1 MEHKKW
7 DAVDLARELVQ
18 KESTNPGTYEEAVS
32 RLIERY
38 LVCAGVQPENSEV
51 LPGRRN
57 IKAVL
62 LGKVSHPA
70 LVFICHMD
78 TVVEGSGWDKE
89 AFSGE
94 IKDGKL
100 FGRGS
105 CDMKGGLACALS
117 VFAETAAKI
126 RDKTLELEYPL
137 VFIGTVDEE
146 GDMRGVEQAVAD
158 GWVTAEDWVVDMEP
172 TDGRIQMAHKGRT
185 WFELEMQGMT
195 AHASMPEAGADAI
208 AGLAF
213 VITYIRKKI
222 AECPV
227 HPELGRSTVT
237 FGQIRGGYSP
247 YVVPDQC
254 MATVDMRL
262 VPPVDT
268 KKAEK
273 IVREAVAYGEQQ
285 VPGVKGSYTVTGDRP
300 SIETH
305 PDSVLLGELKR
316 AAEEVTGKTVQITP
330 FPGYTDTAVIA
341 GMLENTECMSYG
353 PGSLRQAHKPNEF
366 VITTEIDR
374 CQEVFRK
381 LVRNMLTMKRA
392 L

>member
-57 IKAVL
+57 IRAVL
-62 LGKVSHPA
+62 PGKVSHPA

-137 VFIGTVDEE
+137 VFIGRW
-146 GDMRGVEQAVAD
+146 MRKGICGALNRRLL
-158 GWVTAEDWVVDMEP
+158 TA
-172 TDGRIQMAHKGRT
+172 G
-185 WFELEMQGMT
+185 
-195 AHASMPEAGADAI
+195 
-208 AGLAF
+208 
-213 VITYIRKKI
+213 
-222 AECPV
+222 
-227 HPELGRSTVT
+227 
-237 FGQIRGGYSP
+237 
-247 YVVPDQC
+247 
-254 MATVDMRL
+254 
-262 VPPVDT
+262 
-268 KKAEK
+268 
-273 IVREAVAYGEQQ
+273 
-285 VPGVKGSYTVTGDRP
+285 
-300 SIETH
+300 
-305 PDSVLLGELKR
+305 
-316 AAEEVTGKTVQITP
+316 
-330 FPGYTDTAVIA
+330 
-341 GMLENTECMSYG
+341 
-353 PGSLRQAHKPNEF
+353 
-366 VITTEIDR
+366 
-374 CQEVFRK
+374 
-381 LVRNMLTMKRA
+381 
-392 L
+392 

>member
-1 MEHKKW
+1 M
-7 DAVDLARELVQ
+7 DL
-18 KESTNPGTYEEAVS
+18 
-32 RLIERY
+32 
-38 LVCAGVQPENSEV
+38 
-51 LPGRRN
+51 
-57 IKAVL
+57 
-62 LGKVSHPA
+62 
-70 LVFICHMD
+70 
-78 TVVEGSGWDKE
+78 
-89 AFSGE
+89 
-94 IKDGKL
+94 
-100 FGRGS
+100 
-105 CDMKGGLACALS
+105 
-117 VFAETAAKI
+117 
-126 RDKTLELEYPL
+126 
-137 VFIGTVDEE
+137 
-146 GDMRGVEQAVAD
+146 
-158 GWVTAEDWVVDMEP
+158 EP

-195 AHASMPEAGADAI
+195 AHASMPETGADAI

-262 VPPVDT
+262 VPPVNT
-268 KKAEK
+268 KKAEE

-341 GMLENTECMSYG
+341 GMLENSECMSYG